1 LAVLFLLTTRRI
13 PVEITLKIEL
23 AIINQWIHS
32 VEEARLSK
40 KTVEIFLEPLSLN
53 ILDNLQPGVST
64 VDVHLN
70 AVARQKLPTPILEIW
85 PIIQPAKTKV
95 QEFLKEEVAKWQLIS
110 TISIYLVQLMTLRL
124 WCASLQL
131 PHHRL
136 VSQVNISEKTSWQE
150 RMWRDL
156 TLKVKN
162 ALSFNLTESLM
173 KCLMTTPMEMTS
185 RTLLILPI
193 NFTKRL

>member
-70 AVARQKLPTPILEIW
+70 AVARQKLPTPILEI
-85 PIIQPAKTKV
+85 
-95 QEFLKEEVAKWQLIS
+95 
-110 TISIYLVQLMTLRL
+110 
-124 WCASLQL
+124 
-131 PHHRL
+131 
-136 VSQVNISEKTSWQE
+136 
-150 RMWRDL
+150 
-156 TLKVKN
+156 
-162 ALSFNLTESLM
+162 
-173 KCLMTTPMEMTS
+173 
-185 RTLLILPI
+185 
-193 NFTKRL
+193 